1 MKYALA
7 RRPKF
12 PPAVF
17 RIEWMP
23 PELDIISKGTIT
35 EMLDLLNRWQE
46 QCTIE
51 EPTDKDYTIV
61 TILEDKAKEF
71 KKALQD
77 DL

>member
-1 MKYALA
+1 
-7 RRPKF
+7 
-12 PPAVF
+12 
-17 RIEWMP
+17 
-23 PELDIISKGTIT
+23 
-35 EMLDLLNRWQE
+35 MLDLLNRWQE

-77 DL
+77 D